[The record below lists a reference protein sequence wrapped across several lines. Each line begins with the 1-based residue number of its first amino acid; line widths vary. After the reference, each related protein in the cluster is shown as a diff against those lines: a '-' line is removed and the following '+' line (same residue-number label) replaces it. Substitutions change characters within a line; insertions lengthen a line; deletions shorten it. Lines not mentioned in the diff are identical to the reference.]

1 MRRIDALAQN
11 LRDIEIRSAGDERG
25 HHEGYS
31 QYDLGPATHV
41 IGASAFEHSQLT
53 RKDSYGSFTSSASSL
68 SSFSRPAPSGPA
80 LPYSFNLLCKVLR
93 LIPRI
98 SAARVLLLFVDSK
111 VLIISR
117 RSASPTVVP
126 TPTRMESASSTDTR
140 IGEWP
145 KPGGKCLVSITG
157 PSQTMTA
164 RSSVLR
170 SSRTF
175 PGHP

>member
-1 MRRIDALAQN
+1 MRGVDTLAQN
-11 LRDIEIRSAGDERG
+11 LRDIKIRSAGDERG

-41 IGASAFEHSQLT
+41 IWASAFGALQADAE
-53 RKDSYGSFTSSASSL
+53 RYYGSFTSSASSL

-93 LIPRI
+93 LMPRI

-111 VLIISR
+111 VLRINR

-126 TPTRMESASSTDTR
+126 TPTRMESASSTETR

-145 KPGGKCLVSITG
+145 K
-157 PSQTMTA
+157 
-164 RSSVLR
+164 
-170 SSRTF
+170 
-175 PGHP
+175 